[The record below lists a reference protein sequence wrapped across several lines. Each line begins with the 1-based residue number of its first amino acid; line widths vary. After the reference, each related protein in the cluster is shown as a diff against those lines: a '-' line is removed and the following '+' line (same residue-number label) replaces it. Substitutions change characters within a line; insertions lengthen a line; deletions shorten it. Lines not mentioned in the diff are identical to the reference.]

1 MTPVVEPGAP
11 LRLDAGGVRVVLR
24 WSWQHSGAG
33 APDLDLSALLLGPDG
48 RVGQEGDFVFYNQPA
63 HPSGLVRRL
72 PKQRAADGVRD
83 VVHAELTE
91 LAPGIER
98 LALAASA
105 DGGFRAELSR
115 PELTVHDAASGEPLA
130 GLPLRP
136 GPRETAVLCG
146 ELARAGD
153 GGWELRAIGRGFT
166 GGLVALAAEF
176 GIGAARRPPPTP
188 HGYAGADPTFTLPPQ
203 GPQFLP
209 NAGSGA
215 GT

>member
-1 MTPVVEPGAP
+1 MTPVLEPGSA
-11 LRLDAGGVRVVLR
+11 LRLAADRVRVELR

-33 APDLDLSALLLGPDG
+33 APDLDLSALLLGRDG
-48 RVGQEGDFVFYNQPA
+48 RVGQEGDFVFYNQPS

-72 PKQRAADGVRD
+72 PKQRAESGVRD
-83 VVHAELTE
+83 VVVAELAG
-91 LAPGIER
+91 LGPGIER

-115 PELTVHDAASGEPLA
+115 PELAVHDAASGKPLA
-130 GLPLRP
+130 NLPLRP

-146 ELARAGD
+146 ELARTRE
-153 GGWELRAIGRGFT
+153 GGWELWAIGRGFT

-188 HGYAGADPTFTLPPQ
+188 YGYPGPDPGFVLPPQ

-209 NAGSGA
+209 EARA
-215 GT
+215 